1 MPSDEIT
8 TITTLSKPTIHL
20 RRLRSQAIQTVLS
33 MLVGS
38 LTIAA
43 GAQLEIKLPFTPV
56 PITGQTL
63 AIAIVGMVLGPSKG
77 LATVALYLAEG
88 SAGLPVF
95 SGGGAGIQHLIGPT
109 GGYLVGFLGS
119 AYVAGLARSK
129 SYTRHPIGIFVT
141 VLAASIPIFLVGVL
155 RLSAFTGSVSS
166 AVAAGLIP
174 FIPGD
179 ITKSMFSALV
189 LPMLS
194 RQFRSK

>member
-8 TITTLSKPTIHL
+8 QLTTLVKPNNQV
-20 RRLRSQAIQTVLS
+20 RRPVSQAIETVLS

-38 LTIAA
+38 LAIAA
-43 GAQLEIKLPFTPV
+43 GAQLEVKLPFTPV

-63 AIAIVGMVLGPSKG
+63 AVAIVGMLLGPKKG
-77 LATVALYLAEG
+77 VATVALYLAEG
-88 SAGLPVF
+88 TAGLPVF
-95 SGGGAGIQHLIGPT
+95 SGGGAGIQHISGQT

-129 SYTRHPIGIFVT
+129 SCTRHPIGIFAT
-141 VLAASIPIFLVGVL
+141 VLVASVPIFLLGVL
-155 RLSAFTGSVSS
+155 RLSTFTGSVSS

-179 ITKSMFSALV
+179 IIKSMLSALV